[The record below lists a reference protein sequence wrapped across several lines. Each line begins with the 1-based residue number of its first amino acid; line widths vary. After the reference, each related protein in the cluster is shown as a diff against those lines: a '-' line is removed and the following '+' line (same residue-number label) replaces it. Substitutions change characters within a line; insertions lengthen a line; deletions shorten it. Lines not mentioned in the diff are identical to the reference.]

1 MLGASDVM
9 PLIGTTKPDV
19 AKSFYGDVL
28 GLKFVADDTFAL
40 VFEGRNARV
49 RVSRVPAVVPAQFAV
64 LAFEVSDIEKT
75 VDDLSARGVV
85 FARYAFFVQ
94 DARGIWTAPDGT
106 KVAWFPDP
114 DLNLLSVV
122 QSAGGG

>member
-1 MLGASDVM
+1 MLGASTVT
-9 PLIGTTKPDV
+9 PLIGTTKPEV
-19 AKSFYGDVL
+19 AKSFYEGVL

-40 VFEGRNARV
+40 VFEGKNARV
-49 RVSRVPAVVPAQFAV
+49 RVSRVPAIAPAQYAV
-64 LAFEVSDIEKT
+64 LAFNVTDIEKT
-75 VDDLSARGVV
+75 VDELTAKGVM
-85 FARYAFFVQ
+85 FARYPFFVQ

-122 QSAGGG
+122 QHV